1 MAKQLEQTASEQLA
15 PRPVTRIERKQAR
28 GFLHNVIYLIPNFL
42 KLLFRLFKDSRVPT
56 AEKAFLIGAI
66 AYVISP
72 IDLIPDVIPFIGEV
86 DDLYLVALTILR
98 LLNRTPAD
106 AIRQH
111 WDGGGDIAR
120 IVSRIAQAASFILP
134 KRIANILLGKVVIA
148 PKIKGG
154 VFSSPAEQELEEIH
168 QSAKKGASKA

>member
-15 PRPVTRIERKQAR
+15 PRQVTRIERKEAR
-28 GFLHNVIYLIPNFL
+28 GFLHNAIYLIPNFL
-42 KLLFRLFKDSRVPT
+42 KLLYRLFKDSRVPT

-66 AYVISP
+66 VYVISP

-106 AIRQH
+106 VVREH

-120 IVSRIAQAASFILP
+120 IVGRMAQAASFILP
-134 KRIANILLGKVVIA
+134 KRVANILLGKVVIA
-148 PKIKGG
+148 PKIKGV
-154 VFSSPAEQELEEIH
+154 VFTSPADQELEDIH
-168 QSAKKGASKA
+168 RSAKKA